1 MHVHAANLCMQGV
14 KSLLSPQNTN
24 VESRK
29 ERSSPPKTLN
39 PLCYFD
45 EDAEVPGG
53 EADAPKHRKEVELS
67 NCMRMKKA
75 WKKNRRKERKEG
87 VGTGWDERA
96 RGEDAVPMVHQKLMP
111 TASVSTSRSGKTTH
125 ANSLEFPASALPPTP
140 PRLLRPPPVLPLTLA
155 RGPSDQLERGSYE
168 L

>member
-1 MHVHAANLCMQGV
+1 MRRREVH
-14 KSLLSPQNTN
+14 
-24 VESRK
+24 
-29 ERSSPPKTLN
+29 PPDSKP

-45 EDAEVPGG
+45 KDAEVPGG
-53 EADAPKHRKEVELS
+53 KADAPKHREEGELP
-67 NCMRMKKA
+67 NCMWVKKA
-75 WKKNRRKERKEG
+75 WKKNRRRERKEG

-111 TASVSTSRSGKTTH
+111 TASVSRSRSGKTTH
-125 ANSLEFPASALPPTP
+125 ANSLESPASALPPPPPPPP

-155 RGPSDQLERGSYE
+155 RGPSDQVEGGSYE